1 MERWCKH
8 ENNYPRS
15 LCGVETCVE
24 ILFLTPSVNHARAV
38 IPALD
43 VTGLA
48 WLLKIRLSGI

>member
-15 LCGVETCVE
+15 LYGVETCVE